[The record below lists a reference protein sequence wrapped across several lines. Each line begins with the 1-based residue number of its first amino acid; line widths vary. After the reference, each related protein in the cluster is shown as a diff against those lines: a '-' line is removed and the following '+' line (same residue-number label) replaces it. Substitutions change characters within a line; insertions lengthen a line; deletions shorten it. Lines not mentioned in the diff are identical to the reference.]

1 MATPITTP
9 GSNRDNCPKISTSCV
24 IWQGPNIPCIDLCA
38 GDAVDEVVFK
48 LATLLCDVTENVLDI
63 TTLEF
68 ACFIQSGIED
78 PTTLKQLL
86 QLIINKVCTLEANSS
101 TGSGNT
107 GKPGGDTV
115 KPGTLTSDTYVAL
128 PPCLFFTDSNGDLV
142 TSMLLT
148 EYVSYLANTIC
159 TIILDIN
166 GINISIASLNNSVNA
181 LQIQV
186 ANLQAYTY
194 EIFVTSQCASAPTP
208 GQTILIQDAF
218 ANLEASF
225 CNLQSSIGLSTQLIA
240 AINNQ
245 CPSLSTSEQLSS
257 PPLLMSDLSGW
268 INTPITAADSINNL
282 WLTLCDM
289 RSKLVSYFSLPPILP
304 CILAV
309 PENVTV
315 LTIGTAYSTITWT
328 APSLS
333 GIEPPTGYRIE
344 VFEWT
349 GAAPTGPSVFDNIY
363 SGTTFSVNIASTS
376 IVVGTQYVV
385 YVHAIYS
392 CGESNGAPVVSDL
405 LAPTI
410 LFYVGVGEAYPPPGT
425 TYCIESGLPVAYTTT
440 NVTTNVNLYNAITGV
455 PVTNGYAYDIEVKL
469 RYSITS
475 CSFFGT
481 AYIDVIIPIAPGSS
495 SGSYTYESET
505 FNNCGTALCTP
516 VYTSLDCGVSINDM
530 NTEFDT
536 SGGFLVCGV

>member
-86 QLIINKVCTLEANSS
+86 QLIINKVCTLEANSGTG

-107 GKPGGDTV
+107 GKPGTS
-115 KPGTLTSDTYVAL
+115 TSDTYVAL

-142 TSMLLT
+142 TTMLFTDYLL
-148 EYVSYLANTIC
+148 YLANTIC
-159 TIILDIN
+159 TVILDIN
-166 GINISIASLNNSVNA
+166 NINSNISTLTTDVST
-181 LQIQV
+181 LQLQV
-186 ANLQAYTY
+186 ANLYSYTY

-208 GQTILIQDAF
+208 GQTLLIQDAF
-218 ANLEASF
+218 ANLEASY
-225 CNLQSSIGLSTQLIA
+225 CNMLSSVGISTLLFA
-240 AINNQ
+240 AVNRQ
-245 CPSLSTSEQLSS
+245 CPSLSSS
-257 PPLLMSDLSGW
+257 PVLFGSGSMGDIPGW
-268 INTPITAADSINNL
+268 VGTPTTAADAINNL
-282 WLTLCDM
+282 WLTVCDM
-289 RSKLVSYFSLPPILP
+289 RNKLVNYFSLPPVIP

-315 LTIGTAYSTITWT
+315 LTVATSYSTVTWT
-328 APSLS
+328 APSYA
-333 GIEPPTGYRIE
+333 GIELPISYRIE

-349 GAAPTGPSVFDNIY
+349 GTAPTGPSLFDAVVANTI
-363 SGTTFSVNIASTS
+363 FSMNVASPS
-376 IVVGTQYVV
+376 IVIGTQYVV
-385 YVHAIYS
+385 YVHAGYS

-405 LAPTI
+405 LVPAV
-410 LFYVGVGEAYPPPGT
+410 LFYVNVGQTNIPTGT
-425 TYCIESGLPVAYTTT
+425 TYCIESGLPVLYTTQ
-440 NVTTNVNLYNAITGV
+440 NVTTDVELVNAITGL
-455 PVTNGYAYDIEVKL
+455 PVINGGASDIEVVL

-475 CSFFGT
+475 CSFSGP
-481 AYIDVIIPIAPGSS
+481 AYIDVTIPIAPGSS
-495 SGSYTYESET
+495 TGTYTYESET

-530 NTEFDT
+530 NTEFNPL
-536 SGGFLVCGV
+536 SAFPICGV

>member
-86 QLIINKVCTLEANSS
+86 QLIINKVCTLEANSGTG

-107 GKPGGDTV
+107 GKPGTS
-115 KPGTLTSDTYVAL
+115 TSDTYVAL

-142 TSMLLT
+142 TTMLFTDYLL
-148 EYVSYLANTIC
+148 YLANTIC
-159 TIILDIN
+159 TVILDIN
-166 GINISIASLNNSVNA
+166 NINSNISTLTTDVST
-181 LQIQV
+181 LQLQV
-186 ANLQAYTY
+186 ANLYSYTY

-208 GQTILIQDAF
+208 GQTLLIQDAF
-218 ANLEASF
+218 ANLEASY
-225 CNLQSSIGLSTQLIA
+225 CNMLSSVGISTLLFA
-240 AINNQ
+240 AVNRQ
-245 CPSLSTSEQLSS
+245 CPSLSSS
-257 PPLLMSDLSGW
+257 PVLFGSGSMGDIPGW
-268 INTPITAADSINNL
+268 VGTPTTAADAINNL
-282 WLTLCDM
+282 WLTVCDM
-289 RSKLVSYFSLPPILP
+289 RNKLVNYFSLPPVIP

-315 LTIGTAYSTITWT
+315 LTVATSYSTVTWT
-328 APSLS
+328 APSYA
-333 GIEPPTGYRIE
+333 GIELPISYRIE

-349 GAAPTGPSVFDNIY
+349 GTAPTGPSLFDAVVAN
-363 SGTTFSVNIASTS
+363 TTFSMNVASPS
-376 IVVGTQYVV
+376 IVIGTQYVV
-385 YVHAIYS
+385 YVHAGYS

-405 LAPTI
+405 LVPAV
-410 LFYVGVGEAYPPPGT
+410 LFYVNVGQTNIPTGT
-425 TYCIESGLPVAYTTT
+425 TYCIESGLPVLYTTQ
-440 NVTTNVNLYNAITGV
+440 NVTTDVELVNAITGL
-455 PVTNGYAYDIEVKL
+455 PVINGGASDIEVVL

-475 CSFFGT
+475 CSFSGP
-481 AYIDVIIPIAPGSS
+481 AYIDVTIPIAPGSS
-495 SGSYTYESET
+495 TGTYTYESET

-530 NTEFDT
+530 NTEFNPL
-536 SGGFLVCGV
+536 SAFPICGV